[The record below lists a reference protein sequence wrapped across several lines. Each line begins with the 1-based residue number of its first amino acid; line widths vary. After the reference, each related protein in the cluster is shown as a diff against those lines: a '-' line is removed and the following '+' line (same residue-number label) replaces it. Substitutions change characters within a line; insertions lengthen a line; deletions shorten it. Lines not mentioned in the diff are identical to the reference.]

1 MSTLELREQLIS
13 KIKVTNDNDVLEGML
28 RLLEFESKDEVYKL
42 NNEQKNSINLAQ
54 EQVLSG
60 EFYTEEEADKLTDK
74 WLNE

>member
-13 KIKVTNDNDVLEGML
+13 KIQVTNDEDVLEGML

-42 NNEQKNSINLAQ
+42 NNEQKDAINLAR
-54 EQVLSG
+54 EQVQRG